1 MARGPVAMVEAP
13 RGGDGFAWHAVKMVL
28 VLAPLLLMASKAA
41 NGGMPAPRMPREVLA
56 MVVTMEIFAWQQWLV
71 VELLAQHL

>member
-28 VLAPLLLMASKAA
+28 VLAPLLFIA
-41 NGGMPAPRMPREVLA
+41 
-56 MVVTMEIFAWQQWLV
+56 
-71 VELLAQHL
+71 

>member
-28 VLAPLLLMASKAA
+28 VLAPLLFMTWAV
-41 NGGMPAPRMPREVLA
+41 NRGMPAPRMPREVLA
-56 MVVTMEIFAWQQWLV
+56 MAVTMEIFAWKQWLV